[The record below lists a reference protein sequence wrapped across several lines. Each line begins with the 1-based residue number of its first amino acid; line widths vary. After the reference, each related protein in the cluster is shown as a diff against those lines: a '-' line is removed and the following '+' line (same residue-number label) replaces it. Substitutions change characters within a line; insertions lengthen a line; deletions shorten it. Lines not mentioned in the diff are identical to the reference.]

1 MSGRGEN
8 RAGQA
13 LRRRFEAE
21 ERQAIDAV
29 ARWIGHPALR
39 SIVERRRIGAE
50 TVVMPIAHLLT
61 SQSEVIR
68 FCWHVY
74 GMTGIEPGWVLR
86 QGKPW
91 LLTVSQMN
99 AIEYVKADFRGVVQL
114 AVNEMEGAGVPL
126 VPSWDGDHVVVGELL
141 LLDVDG
147 DKPPRELAEDMQPP
161 AIGAIHFDAS
171 GTIHRRGS
179 GERASN
185 NIGALRRA
193 LERHKYGEPP
203 RAPYA
208 SGGTRAL
215 PEPTQRRRDALAKV
229 LERFPDATPSRIAT
243 TFGNEVVSRDRLPAT
258 AGGYLRQLLEHHDG
272 GIVSCPSK
280 STLHEDFK
288 ALKSGQGRKQSG

>member
-8 RAGQA
+8 HAGQA

-99 AIEYVKADFRGVVQL
+99 AIERVKADFRGVVQL

-126 VPSWDGDHVVVGELL
+126 VPSWDGDHVVSENSFSLTSTG
-141 LLDVDG
+141 
-147 DKPPRELAEDMQPP
+147 
-161 AIGAIHFDAS
+161 IS
-171 GTIHRRGS
+171 RRGS
-179 GERASN
+179 WPKICS
-185 NIGALRRA
+185 
-193 LERHKYGEPP
+193 
-203 RAPYA
+203 
-208 SGGTRAL
+208 
-215 PEPTQRRRDALAKV
+215 RRRSARSISMPPARSTGAAAGNGL
-229 LERFPDATPSRIAT
+229 AT
-243 TFGNEVVSRDRLPAT
+243 T
-258 AGGYLRQLLEHHDG
+258 
-272 GIVSCPSK
+272 
-280 STLHEDFK
+280 
-288 ALKSGQGRKQSG
+288 